1 MQLGP
6 HSAMPASTQIAAM
19 RASRARPGKAAI
31 VDHRGFHAA
40 LGGGFE
46 RGEDALV
53 TEAEDRDIRR
63 FRKLGGARVAGAV
76 EDARVIR
83 IDRKDP
89 AGKPDML
96 ARTLARFR

>member
-19 RASRARPGKAAI
+19 RACSAQAFRALLGKAAI

-53 TEAEDRDIRR
+53 AEAEDCDIRR
-63 FRKLGGARVAGAV
+63 FRKLGGARVAG
-76 EDARVIR
+76 R
-83 IDRKDP
+83 
-89 AGKPDML
+89 L
-96 ARTLARFR
+96 RTLGNSD